1 MRRVVQGRSIGLLI
15 LSLCL
20 FPFNVL
26 SAQEVVIVD
35 FSKEM
40 EKLSQGW
47 ELSEHEGK
55 ADLALVNDPD
65 GRALRL
71 RTNSSSF
78 SIQKEVEIDLKQTP
92 VLVWQWKVTELP
104 KGGNFSKSATDDQAA
119 QLILAFSWRKFIT
132 YIWDSTAPK
141 GTMADAPSPP
151 LRSLKAIVVES
162 GEADRGKWITETRNV
177 VEDYKK
183 LFGDEP
189 DKIIGVRIQINS
201 QHTKSQA
208 ESYWRSVILK
218 ARP

>member
-40 EKLSQGW
+40 EKLPQGW

-55 ADLALVNDPD
+55 ADLALVNEPN
-65 GRALRL
+65 GQSLRI
-71 RTNSSSF
+71 RSNSSSF

-92 VLVWQWKVTELP
+92 LLVWQWKVTELP
-104 KGGNFSKSATDDQAA
+104 KGGNFLKSATDDQAA

-208 ESYWRSVILK
+208 ESSWRSVILK